1 MRWGRGLQSSLYKP
15 ADAQAQVEHELR
27 SDIRKKMLRI
37 DIITIFPKMFSPV
50 LDESIMKRAQAK
62 RLVDFRVHD
71 LRDFSKDAHRK
82 VDDRPF
88 GGGPGMVMTPQPLV
102 DAVKRIKGRRK
113 ARVIYM
119 CPGGT
124 TFTQAK
130 AKALAKEKNIIL
142 ICGHYEGIDE
152 RVREMVVD
160 ESISVGDYVL
170 TGGELPAMVVVD
182 SLVRLIPGV
191 LGKEASLEDESFEH
205 GLLEYPQYT
214 RPADFC
220 GKKIPPVLLSGNH
233 KAVKEWRNEQAVA
246 RTKKFRPDLSRK
258 SCA

>member
-1 MRWGRGLQSSLYKP
+1 
-15 ADAQAQVEHELR
+15 
-27 SDIRKKMLRI
+27 MLRI
-37 DIITIFPKMFSPV
+37 DIITIFPKMFPGV

-62 RLVDFRVHD
+62 KLVDFRVHD
-71 LRDFSKDAHRK
+71 LRDFSKDPHRK

-102 DAVKRIKGRRK
+102 DAVKKIRGRRK
-113 ARVIYM
+113 AKVIYM

-124 TFTQAK
+124 VFSQLK
-130 AKALAKEKNIIL
+130 AKALAKEKNLIL

-160 ESISVGDYVL
+160 ESISIGDYVL

-182 SLVRLIPGV
+182 AVARLIPGV

-220 GKKIPPVLLSGNH
+220 GKKTPPVLLSGNH
-233 KAVKEWRNEQAVA
+233 LAVKEWRNEQAVA
-246 RTKKFRPDLSRK
+246 RTKKFRPDLIK
-258 SCA
+258 